1 MITQPVDITLTNP
14 QITALLNADEAGG
27 RITKSIVPVNVL
39 RALHRRK
46 LTTTETY
53 PSRLT
58 DDGREVVRQITRDH
72 LRTTF
77 TLLRP
82 NGGRS

>member
-27 RITKSIVPVNVL
+27 RIPARPNVL
-39 RALHRRK
+39 RALHTRK
-46 LTTTETY
+46 LADSPTA
-53 PSRLT
+53 PSYLT
-58 DDGREVVRQITRDH
+58 DDGREIVRQIARDH
-72 LRTTF
+72 LRMTF

-82 NGGRS
+82 NGGRA